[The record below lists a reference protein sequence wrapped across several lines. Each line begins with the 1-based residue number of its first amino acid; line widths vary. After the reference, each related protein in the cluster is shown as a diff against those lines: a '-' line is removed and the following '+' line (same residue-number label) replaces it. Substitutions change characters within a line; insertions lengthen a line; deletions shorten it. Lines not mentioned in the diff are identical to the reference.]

1 MRALEIRLL
10 KDEWLPGERLEGEV
24 RWHFPAGCSSPLE
37 LKCLWYTEGFGD
49 VDLEIAA
56 KASIGNGDPS
66 GSYSFNLELPRT
78 PISFKGKLFS
88 LCWCIEVADP
98 ETKEFARRTF
108 SMSPGGRPVDLV
120 SHPDL
125 ESTV

>member
-1 MRALEIRLL
+1 MSALEIRLP

-24 RWHFPAGCSSPLE
+24 RWRLPAGSPSSLE

-49 VDLEIAA
+49 VDLEITG
-56 KASIGNGDPS
+56 KVSIGNGDPN
-66 GSYSFNLELPRT
+66 GGYSFDFELPKT
-78 PISFKGKLFS
+78 PISFKGGLFS
-88 LCWCIEVADP
+88 LSWCIEVANP
-98 ETKEFARRTF
+98 ETKELARRTF
-108 SMSPGGRPVDLV
+108 SMAPGGRAVDLA